1 MNFLGRINL
10 HFIKM
15 ANKFRLMKIRMLGA
29 KIGKNVRV
37 FGKFTVI
44 GNLSN
49 LTIGANS
56 TINEGVHLNLRD
68 KITIGE
74 NVRLSSFVQLHTGR
88 LTMSGVPRKHL
99 KEPIVIEDNVWLA
112 SSVIIS
118 AGVKVGKNS
127 VVGAGSVVIRSISE
141 DCFYAGNPA
150 RKIRDLNVGGKG
162 SGSH

>member
-1 MNFLGRINL
+1 MNLFRYINSRFITIL
-10 HFIKM
+10 NKLRLIKM
-15 ANKFRLMKIRMLGA
+15 KLLGA

-37 FGKFTVI
+37 FGKFSVI

-74 NVRLSSFVQLHTGR
+74 NVRLSSFVQLHTGK
-88 LTMSGVPRKHL
+88 LTMSGIPRKHV
-99 KEPIVIEDNVWLA
+99 KKPIIIEDNVWLA
-112 SSVIIS
+112 SSVIVS
-118 AGVKVGKNS
+118 AGVKIGKNS
-127 VVGAGSVVIRSISE
+127 VVGAGGVVIGSIAE

-150 RKIRDLNVGGKG
+150 KMIRNLNVSGKG